1 MFQST
6 HIQHKLYNWSMV
18 GALNTSRSTGE
29 DNSGEKISEES
40 IGKESGEDCVRDGE
54 CAFVVKIVR
63 EMASVH
69 LW

>member
-40 IGKESGEDCVRDGE
+40 IGKETGEEPTGE
-54 CAFVVKIVR
+54 MERITKR
-63 EMASVH
+63 RG
-69 LW
+69 